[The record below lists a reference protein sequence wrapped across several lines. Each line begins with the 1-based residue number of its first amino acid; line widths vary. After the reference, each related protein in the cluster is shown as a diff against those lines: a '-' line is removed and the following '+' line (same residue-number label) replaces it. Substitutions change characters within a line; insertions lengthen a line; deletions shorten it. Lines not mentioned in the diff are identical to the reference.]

1 MSHMDGLRIID
12 VDLDAYLE
20 YPSMTPIAE
29 AEIFIP
35 LLAIRKATDFVVKVT
50 WPGPGYTILPNAP
63 FRLERTARR
72 TQFILKVPE
81 DGTARSRRALDTS
94 PAMQVSTD

>member
-1 MSHMDGLRIID
+1 MEGLTIID

-35 LLAIRKATDFVVKVT
+35 LLVVRRATDFVVKLT
-50 WPGPGYTILPNAP
+50 WPGPGNTILPNAP
-63 FRLERTARR
+63 FRLERQTRR
-72 TQFILKVPE
+72 KAFVLTVYEQ
-81 DGTARSRRALDTS
+81 
-94 PAMQVSTD
+94 